1 MCCIFQV
8 FIVNITAGHFGRY
21 EFLFASTKELDGYPL
36 TFDANGKKMNIYTIK
51 FKQARHILSVYKYSF
66 SLRQPHSDWYTG
78 LYEAYSIKP
87 LVVSFYQNQ
96 FWPHWTLRSHR
107 TVSSSSSVKFD
118 LNLSGQFKQKFRQI
132 FKVIHSRHLQYE
144 LLKLICVLPRLVLH
158 LCASAQT
165 E

>member
-1 MCCIFQV
+1 MCCIFLGVYCKYNSWPLRPIRV
-8 FIVNITAGHFGRY
+8 F
-21 EFLFASTKELDGYPL
+21 FASTKELDGYPL
-36 TFDANGKKMNIYTIK
+36 TFDVNGKKMNIYTIK
-51 FKQARHILSVYKYSF
+51 FKLARHILSVYKYSF

-107 TVSSSSSVKFD
+107 TVSSSSSSVKFD

-158 LCASAQT
+158 LCASA
-165 E
+165 